1 MHGVIWCFNMAK
13 INKKLYTK
21 HGFRRVKERTN
32 IGSKE
37 IKKELI
43 NIAIKKGL
51 HYGAIPPGP
60 LRDFLYSKA
69 KVGNKR
75 VKLYKGYIFI
85 FFVNSKR
92 LITCYPL
99 PEQFQEEYKSLLK

>member
-1 MHGVIWCFNMAK
+1 MTK
-13 INKKLYTK
+13 KNKKIYTQ
-21 HGFRRVKERTN
+21 HGYDRVKERTN
-32 IGSKE
+32 FGFKE
-37 IKKELI
+37 RNKELI
-43 NIAIKKGL
+43 NIVIRKGL

-69 KVGNKR
+69 KVANKR

-85 FFVNSKR
+85 FFVNSNR

-99 PEQFQEEYKSLLK
+99 PEQFKEEYKSLLK